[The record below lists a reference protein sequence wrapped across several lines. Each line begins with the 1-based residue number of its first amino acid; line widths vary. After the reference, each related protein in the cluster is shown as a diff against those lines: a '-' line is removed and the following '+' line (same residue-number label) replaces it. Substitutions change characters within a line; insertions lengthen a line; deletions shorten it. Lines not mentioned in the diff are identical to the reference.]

1 MLKFIMMVGLS
12 ASGKST
18 LAKNKKEEIL
28 EDEKQKVEIVS
39 SDEIREKIFG
49 NVNVQDYNAEVS
61 KIMKILTLGY
71 LRKNISV
78 IYDATNLSRKRRKN
92 FLDELYKE
100 LKDVSFQTEVITMLT
115 DYDYCLMKN
124 AEREERR
131 RVPEEKMKGALCNF
145 QCPTLKEGWNDIS
158 FSKIGN
164 ITIRSI
170 DEIIEQLCDY
180 DQKNPHHSLTL
191 GNHIK
196 KSINYL
202 EDNYRDYEY
211 KKVVKEILKYHDI
224 GKVKARTEK
233 EDGYCSYKGH
243 EFASSY
249 FYLSTCFNNF
259 YLNAD
264 SILVAKM
271 IEGHMIAHKTE
282 MEKTL
287 RKMGFNNDMIEIMK
301 IVAECDDAGK

>member
-1 MLKFIMMVGLS
+1 MLKFIMMVGLP

-28 EDEKQKVEIVS
+28 KNEKQKVEIVS

-49 NVNVQDYNAEVS
+49 NVNVQDYNAEVF

-92 FLDELYKE
+92 FLDELYRE
-100 LKDVSFQTEVITMLT
+100 LKDVSFQSEVITMLT
-115 DYDYCLMKN
+115 DYKYCLMRN
-124 AEREERR
+124 SERERK
-131 RVPEEKMKGALCNF
+131 VPEESIKKMLCSF
-145 QCPTLKEGWNDIS
+145 QCPTYEEGWNIIN
-158 FSKIGN
+158 FHRQEPAIVFC
-164 ITIRSI
+164 SI
-170 DEIIEQLCDY
+170 DELIEELCDY
-180 DQKNPHHSLTL
+180 DQKNPYHSLTL

-196 KSINYL
+196 TSIKYL
-202 EDNYRDYEY
+202 EDNYANYEY
-211 KKVVKEILKYHDI
+211 KDIVKQILKYHDI

-249 FYLSTCFNNF
+249 FYLTNHCFKREND
-259 YLNAD
+259 YLVL
-264 SILVAKM
+264 IAKM
-271 IEGHMIAHKTE
+271 IEAHMIAHKPE

-287 RKMGFNNDMIEIMK
+287 RKMGFNSDMIEIMK

>member
-1 MLKFIMMVGLS
+1 MLKFIMVVGLPG
-12 ASGKST
+12 SGKST

-28 EDEKQKVEIVS
+28 KDEKQKVEIVS

-49 NVNVQDYNAEVS
+49 NINIQDYNTEVF

-92 FLDELYKE
+92 LLNELYRE
-100 LKDVSFQTEVITMLT
+100 LKDISFQTEVITMLT
-115 DYDYCLMKN
+115 DYEYCLIKN
-124 AEREERR
+124 SERERK
-131 RVPEEKMKGALCNF
+131 VPEESIKKMLCSF
-145 QCPTLKEGWNDIS
+145 QCPTLEEGWDDIN

-170 DEIIEQLCDY
+170 DEIIEQLCNY
-180 DQKNPHHSLTL
+180 NQNNPYHSLTL

-202 EDNYRDYEY
+202 EDNYKDYKY
-211 KKVVKEILKYHDI
+211 KKVVREILKYHDI
-224 GKVKARTEK
+224 GKIKACTKK
-233 EDGYCSYKGH
+233 EDRYYSYKGH

-259 YLNAD
+259 CLNAD
-264 SILVAKM
+264 NILIAEM
-271 IEGHMIAHKTE
+271 IEAHMIAHRPE

-287 RKMGFNNDMIEIMK
+287 RKMNFNSNMIEIMK